1 MKGRELPAKRQFFEI
16 FLEKFRGRCKPRLI
30 LSKRSLL
37 HGGSLLKPP
46 FLLVLERHSY
56 ERIETGGLECLLK
69 PPPDKNVN

>member
-1 MKGRELPAKRQFFEI
+1 
-16 FLEKFRGRCKPRLI
+16 
-30 LSKRSLL
+30 LSAVSVL

>member
-46 FLLVLERHSY
+46 CQRMGVTPLLRA
-56 ERIETGGLECLLK
+56 
-69 PPPDKNVN
+69 

>member
-1 MKGRELPAKRQFFEI
+1 VKY
-16 FLEKFRGRCKPRLI
+16 RLN
-30 LSKRSLL
+30 LSAVNVL

-69 PPPDKNVN
+69 PPLDKNVN

>member
-46 FLLVLERHSY
+46 CQRMGVTPLSRA
-56 ERIETGGLECLLK
+56 
-69 PPPDKNVN
+69 